1 MVLFALREKESKRK
15 ERNNAKQRFSVV
27 ICCRSDFDLNVEEK
41 DRESGNQGV
50 FEGLQVTLV
59 GSSNCVLVPNQLQS
73 FEMRFCKWFI
83 NLN

>member
-1 MVLFALREKESKRK
+1 MTVLLALRKKGSKRK

-50 FEGLQVTLV
+50 LEGLQVTLV
-59 GSSNCVLVPNQLQS
+59 GSSIVYLCLISSVIRDAFL
-73 FEMRFCKWFI
+73 
-83 NLN
+83 